1 MKIHLDIDCYFVSAE
16 RSRYSFLKDK
26 CVVVAKGSDKKIFS
40 RAKKEWI
47 SLSKC
52 GAFNGVL
59 ESKNSYSQ
67 DILGAWR
74 EEFIDDDGSIHGIVI
89 AKSYETKKFGIKTGT
104 PLSQALHM
112 CKDLIVLPSDHLFYQ
127 EFSHRLR
134 EFLELKIPLLEQ
146 YSIDEFFGDLDGWI
160 DDKDT
165 LAFITNLR
173 NEIQERFHI
182 PVSIGASKSKWIAK
196 LLTDHIKPYGVY
208 VLESSEIQEY
218 TKDIPIDD
226 FPGIGRAIST
236 ALKKQMIFTLGELR
250 DSNYLLRYGKA
261 GKDLY
266 ARICGDD
273 GESIITSRER
283 KAISISRN
291 FTAISN
297 RDELKR
303 RVHILARYLSHN
315 IAKLQLNPAT
325 FYLKI
330 RYEYG
335 IKKYESITIHR
346 LFSEKLF
353 LDTMRDMFQNL
364 DSHKEQKIHYIA
376 MSASNFDATQSPKT
390 LNLLEY
396 DNDRR
401 FAELNQKLLK
411 IRDRYGVD
419 AIRYGCE

>member
-16 RSRYSFLKDK
+16 RSRYPFLKDR

-40 RAKKEWI
+40 KAKKEWI
-47 SLSKC
+47 SLPKC

-59 ESKNSYSQ
+59 ESKNNY
-67 DILGAWR
+67 DKDMFNAWR
-74 EEFIDDDGSIHGIVI
+74 KEFIDEDGSIHGIII
-89 AKSYETKKFGIKTGT
+89 AKSYEAKKFGIKTGT
-104 PLSQALHM
+104 PLVQALHM
-112 CKDLIVLPSDHLFYQ
+112 CKELIVLPSDHLFYQ
-127 EFSHRLR
+127 ELSHKLR
-134 EFLELKIPLLEQ
+134 GFLELKIPLLEQ
-146 YSIDEFFGDLDGWI
+146 YSIDEFFGNLEGWI
-160 DDKDT
+160 NDEDT
-165 LAFITNLR
+165 LTFITNLR
-173 NEIQERFHI
+173 DEIQKKFDI
-182 PVSIGASKSKWIAK
+182 PVTIGASKSKWIAK
-196 LLTDHIKPYGVY
+196 LVTDRIKPYGAY
-208 VLESSEIQEY
+208 VLDSSELQEY

-226 FPGIGRAIST
+226 FPGIGRAIS
-236 ALKKQMIFTLGELR
+236 AELKKRMLFTLGELR
-250 DSNYLLRYGKA
+250 DSSYLLRYGKT

-273 GESIITSRER
+273 DEDIITSRER

-291 FTAISN
+291 FTAIGD

-303 RVHILARYLSHN
+303 RVRILARYLSHN
-315 IAKLQLNPAT
+315 ITKLQLNPAT

-335 IKKYESITIHR
+335 TKRYESITIHR

-353 LDTMRDMFQNL
+353 LDTMGDMFQNL
-364 DSHKEQKIHYIA
+364 DSHKEQKMHYIA
-376 MSASNFDATQSPKT
+376 MSASNFGSAQSPKT